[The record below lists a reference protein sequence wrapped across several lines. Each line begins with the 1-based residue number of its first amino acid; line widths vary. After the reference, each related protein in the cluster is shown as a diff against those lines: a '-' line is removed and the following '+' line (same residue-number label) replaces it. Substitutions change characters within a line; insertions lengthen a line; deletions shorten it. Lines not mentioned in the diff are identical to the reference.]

1 MISHLKYQVVSVLP
15 SVAPSRHLSF
25 RGAPWMHGYERLE
38 KCEAGEVRPRSKIT
52 WLYLTFRQE
61 SPELGTRPSKDE
73 QESHR
78 DVIGKLAYRLKF
90 VSSVMNPSMAS
101 NRNMDLESL

>member
-1 MISHLKYQVVSVLP
+1 M
-15 SVAPSRHLSF
+15 
-25 RGAPWMHGYERLE
+25 
-38 KCEAGEVRPRSKIT
+38 GEVRPRSKIT
-52 WLYLTFRQE
+52 WLSLTFRQE

>member
-15 SVAPSRHLSF
+15 SVAPSEICIFS
-25 RGAPWMHGYERLE
+25 GYHMVAWVRTNREY
-38 KCEAGEVRPRSKIT
+38 EAGEGQTSLRDHLVV
-52 WLYLTFRQE
+52 LTFGQDR
-61 SPELGTRPSKDE
+61 PELGTHPSKDE

-90 VSSVMNPSMAS
+90 SS
-101 NRNMDLESL
+101 